1 MFRLPSRKSIVM
13 TRNDVIATHVFR
25 SDLFLVSFFLEIS
38 ARDDMI
44 LNLEVRRGSFTFQ
57 LLSKLA
63 CVNIVMI

>member
-25 SDLFLVSFFLEIS
+25 SDLLLVPFFLEIS

-44 LNLEVRRGSFTFQ
+44 LNLEARRGSFTFQ